1 MLKQILES
9 AGLTPQISA
18 GLLGVSPNLF
28 NDWVTGQRS
37 VPESMIDRLSTILG
51 IPPLDL
57 RTTKKLK
64 GNQADIAPAI
74 WFKLRGEGLVDADR
88 ECVLLIRQLGYYI
101 NQLEEVTG
109 KKPVGWKNLFE
120 SIRDNTDIQ
129 APPREQGRQAA
140 RMFRESTGLGH
151 GCNGIGDVFR
161 GYLRNQGIL
170 IIESP
175 LPESK
180 VEGCSFYIGTA
191 SGASAIDRPC
201 IFANSHHN
209 TWFRRNQVLM
219 HEIGHA
225 IFDVQSTGAS
235 FDFEDEIVSCD
246 IAEER
251 AQAFSFEALI
261 PREVLRH
268 LSQTKGIQWDAA
280 NSSDLANLVAGA
292 HVEQKT
298 VISAAL
304 EHEFINEAQAI
315 LYRSVDIIQEL
326 KTRTD
331 HALSTDEFLTKKGIA
346 QSPWVGKRNTTIPI
360 RSLRLP
366 VAYIDSVLDAI
377 KNEHISRGKA
387 AELLMIDE
395 ETFDERFSHMAKEIS
410 D

>member
-1 MLKQILES
+1 MLLKQILDS
-9 AGLTPQISA
+9 ARLSPQVSA
-18 GLLGVSPNLF
+18 GLLGVSPSLF

-51 IPPLDL
+51 ISSMDL
-57 RTTKKLK
+57 RTTKRMK

-151 GCNGIGDVFR
+151 GCKGIGDVFR

-180 VEGCSFYIGTA
+180 VEGCSFYLGSTTG
-191 SGASAIDRPC
+191 SFERPC
-201 IFANSHHN
+201 VFSNSHHN
-209 TWFRRNQVLM
+209 TWFRRNQILM

-225 IFDVQSTGAS
+225 IFDVQSAGAS
-235 FDFEDEIVSCD
+235 IDFEDDGISYDV
-246 IAEER
+246 AEER
-251 AQAFSFEALI
+251 AQAFSFEALV

-268 LSQTKGIQWDAA
+268 LSQTNGIRWDKA
-280 NSSDLANLVAGA
+280 SSNDLATLIAGA
-292 HVEQKT
+292 HVEQKAL
-298 VISAAL
+298 VSAAL
-304 EHEFINEAQAI
+304 EHEFINEDQAI
-315 LYRSVDIIQEL
+315 GYRSLDISSEL
-326 KTRTD
+326 KAATE
-331 HALSTDEFLTKKGIA
+331 HALSTDEFLARKGID
-346 QSPWVGKRNTTIPI
+346 QSPWIEKRNTTIPV

-366 VAYIDSVLDAI
+366 VTYITSVLDAVD
-377 KNEHISRGKA
+377 NDDISRAKA

-395 ETFDERFSHMAKEIS
+395 ETFDERFPLVGQGEH
-410 D
+410 